1 MKKILIITIF
11 TLFIISIIGGSAFS
25 MTKKDKKAIL
35 LVAFGT
41 SYKEARVSYDNIE
54 KHVKSAFPD
63 IEVRWA
69 YTSNMIRKKILS
81 RDKLYIP
88 DPIVALSK
96 LQDEGFTKVIVQS
109 LHVIPGY
116 EFEDLSNVVSTFGQL
131 KSNKGRP
138 DFKVLVLGKPIMYD
152 EEATEEFIDA
162 LSPFIEENK
171 DKAIVFMGHGTE
183 HFANAAYSQLELL
196 ISERFKNV
204 VIGTVE
210 GYPDLDFV
218 KEKLKEIGKRNVVI
232 APLMIVAGDH
242 ARNDM
247 AGDEA
252 DSWKMQLKQEGYK
265 VEPFIHGLGENDK
278 VAEIFVKRIKENIG
292 LLK

>member
-1 MKKILIITIF
+1 MRKLLIITIF
-11 TLFIISIIGGSAFS
+11 TLFLLTILGGNAYS

-41 SYKEARVSYDNIE
+41 SYKEARVAYDNIE
-54 KHVKSAFPD
+54 KHVKAAFPD
-63 IEVRWA
+63 TEIRWA
-69 YTSNMIRKKILS
+69 YTSGMIRKKILL
-81 RDKLYIP
+81 RDKIYIP

-96 LQDEGFTKVIVQS
+96 LQDEGFTKVVVQS

-116 EFEDLSNVVSTFGQL
+116 EFEDLKNVVDTFSLL

-138 DFKVLVLGKPIMYD
+138 DFKVLVLGKPIMCNT
-152 EEATEEFIDA
+152 EGMEEFVEA
-162 LSPFIEENK
+162 LTPFIEKNK

-183 HFANAAYSQLELL
+183 HFANAAYSELQLL
-196 ISERFKNV
+196 INEKFDNV
-204 VIGTVE
+204 IIGTVE

-218 KEKLKEIGKRNVVI
+218 KSKLKKLGRRNVIV

-265 VEPFIHGLGENDK
+265 VEPYIHGLGENDK
-278 VAEIFVKRIKENIG
+278 IAELFVKRIKEKFES
-292 LLK
+292 LK